1 MSQYDAHQSLEDI
14 DRYGDSTRDA
24 YVRHSYSTPSIVSSA
39 VALLL
44 VYSALDLPSP
54 WKMILTIAGLAVCV
68 GSVATLCLRAPVRRR
83 PSAAE
88 MGLYLG
94 AGIALIVVYGAARTG
109 AYLLGLPVPGIIAAG
124 VLAAV
129 SVVVSLASRPL
140 HRSILRHE
148 GRRG

>member
-68 GSVATLCLRAPVRRR
+68 GSVRRR